1 MDAPLPASGAQ
12 PAAVIAHLGRA
23 AKSPAPPWLH
33 GEVARRMAA
42 RLPLIKTRP
51 QRALDWWS
59 FLGHG
64 EALRTCYP
72 EARIERFEP
81 TAAMVR
87 RAVVRSPWWHPRRW
101 LTRPPPPWSRE
112 NPPPAGQ
119 AELLWAN
126 MTLHWQAEPLEALQ
140 RWHASLAVDGF
151 LMFSCFGPDTLRQL
165 RRLYAQAGWGPPAH
179 DFIDMHD
186 LGDAM
191 VRAGFAEPV
200 MDMERLTLTW
210 ADATSLLQELRG
222 LGGNAAPGRFAGLRT
237 PRWRE
242 RLLQQ
247 LTRELTG
254 PDGRLALDFEI
265 VYGHAFKPA
274 PRLAVA
280 PQVRVAPETLR
291 QMARSARGRRD

>member
-1 MDAPLPASGAQ
+1 MAS
-12 PAAVIAHLGRA
+12 
-23 AKSPAPPWLH
+23 
-33 GEVARRMAA
+33 
-42 RLPLIKTRP
+42 RLPLIKARP
-51 QRALDWWS
+51 QRVLEWWS
-59 FLGHG
+59 VLGHG
-64 EALRTCYP
+64 EALRACYP
-72 EARIERFEP
+72 ETRTEAFEP
-81 TAAMVR
+81 TPELMR
-87 RAVVRSPWWHPRRW
+87 RAATPAAWWRPRRW
-101 LTRPPPPWSRE
+101 LARPPQTWSDEHPPPP
-112 NPPPAGQ
+112 GQ
-119 AELLWAN
+119 AGLVWAN
-126 MTLHWQAEPLEALQ
+126 MMLHWQPEPMEALR
-140 RWHASLAVDGF
+140 RWHNALAVDGF
-151 LMFSCFGPDTLRQL
+151 VMFSCFGPDTLRQL
-165 RRLYAQAGWGPPAH
+165 RRLYAQAGWGRPVH

-210 ADATSLLQELRG
+210 ADAPSLLQELRG

-242 RLLQQ
+242 RLQQQ
-247 LTRELTG
+247 LTRELAG

-291 QMARSARGRRD
+291 QMARSARGRKD